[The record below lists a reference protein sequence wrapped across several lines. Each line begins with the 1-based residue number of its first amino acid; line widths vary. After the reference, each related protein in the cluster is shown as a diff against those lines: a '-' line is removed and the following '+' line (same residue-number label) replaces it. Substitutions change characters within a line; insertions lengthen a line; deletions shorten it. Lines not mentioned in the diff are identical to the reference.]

1 MLFVMFYF
9 GFLVAFASCDHQQLN
24 RQSEASTTTAAAV
37 GSDVVMAEYNLDMG
51 RWVCPTSNAEHTKPA
66 ITLSEDQTNTS
77 TTTEIPSVNAAFLN
91 GNEQKKASMFSLSE
105 ARILDNDANESNF
118 MTVFNQLTR
127 LNLEGQ
133 EIHPREMPLP
143 DQDYLATLPN
153 DIPPNPRNIMNMGV
167 TDTRYIRP
175 NNPII
180 GKSNGPRRGGRVPKQ
195 DSEEYVAYAEPALC
209 KPELTTVNLN
219 ESSDPNIFIFPN
231 CVRIERCGGCCNHD
245 LLECQPRN
253 IEMKKMRLIQ
263 TTFQGANYEHVGEV
277 VVEVEKHKSCQCGCK
292 IKEEHCND
300 RQYYVSN
307 LCRCECLD
315 KNQEAICK
323 RRPYDRFWDPDR
335 CECRCK
341 NELECSTN
349 LQFDP
354 STCSCTGH

>member
-1 MLFVMFYF
+1 MFFVLFHL
-9 GFLVAFASCDHQQLN
+9 GFLVAFASCDQRQLKWKN
-24 RQSEASTTTAAAV
+24 RQSEASTTSTS
-37 GSDVVMAEYNLDMG
+37 GESDVVMAEYNLDMG
-51 RWVCPTSNAEHTKPA
+51 RWVCPTSNANNQQA
-66 ITLSEDQTNTS
+66 ITLSEAQTNTS
-77 TTTEIPSVNAAFLN
+77 TEIPSVNDFLN
-91 GNEQKKASMFSLSE
+91 ENEQKKASMFSLSE

-127 LNLEGQ
+127 LNLDG
-133 EIHPREMPLP
+133 REMPLL
-143 DQDYLATLPN
+143 DQEDVSGLPN
-153 DIPPNPRNIMNMGV
+153 DVPRTIMAQMGV
-167 TDTRYIRP
+167 DTRYIRP
-175 NNPII
+175 NSQIEN
-180 GKSNGPRRGGRVPKQ
+180 NGPRRGRGPKA
-195 DSEEYVAYAEPALC
+195 DKEEYIPYAEPALC

-219 ESSDPNIFIFPN
+219 QYLNESSGQDPNIFIFPN

-245 LLECQPRN
+245 LLECQPRD
-253 IEMKKMRLIQ
+253 IEKKKMRLIQ
-263 TTFQGANYEHVGEV
+263 TTFHGANYEHVGEV

-292 IKEEHCND
+292 IKAHHCND

-307 LCRCECLD
+307 LCRCECRD

-354 STCSCTGH
+354 STCSCTGN